1 MRGAFACCY
10 ARRERQRGRTAE
22 QRDEVAAP
30 DHSITSSARASSGS
44 GTFRYRRCVDRAE
57 HAISHLA
64 NHYISFPCSHQ
75 KPISISRYIIV
86 AAVKFSRPCSGLPV
100 QR

>member
-30 DHSITSSARASSGS
+30 DHSITSSARARSESEIRDG
-44 GTFRYRRCVDRAE
+44 GRRFTGPNTRFDIAT
-57 HAISHLA
+57 I
-64 NHYISFPCSHQ
+64 HYISVPCSHQ